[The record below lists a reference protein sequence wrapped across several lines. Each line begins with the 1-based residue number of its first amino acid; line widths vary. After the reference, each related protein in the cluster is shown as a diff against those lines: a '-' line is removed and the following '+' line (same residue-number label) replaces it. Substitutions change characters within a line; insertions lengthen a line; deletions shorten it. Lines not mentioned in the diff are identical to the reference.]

1 MITLGKIN
9 DIRIITDRSEKQLSS
24 SKHLSMRSIDK
35 KSLSKSKNF
44 LKNSITLKQNKSQS
58 PQKDRS
64 KAKKIDLKE
73 SADFSKRDFAKKKS
87 PQPSRALDLL
97 KKSGSLNELKSS
109 KDLGSARMHASPTLQ
124 MKKKR

>member
-9 DIRIITDRSEKQLSS
+9 EIRIITDRSEKELSS
-24 SKHLSMRSIDK
+24 SKQLSMKNIDK

-64 KAKKIDLKE
+64 KAKPLHSLKDSSDLG
-73 SADFSKRDFAKKKS
+73 KRDFVKKKS
-87 PQPSRALDLL
+87 PEPSRALDLL
-97 KKSGSLNELKSS
+97 KKSGSLN
-109 KDLGSARMHASPTLQ
+109 
-124 MKKKR
+124 

>member
-1 MITLGKIN
+1 MK
-9 DIRIITDRSEKQLSS
+9 
-24 SKHLSMRSIDK
+24 SIDK

-64 KAKKIDLKE
+64 KAKHVRDLKD

-87 PQPSRALDLL
+87 PEPSRALDLL
-97 KKSGSLNELKSS
+97 KKSGSLN
-109 KDLGSARMHASPTLQ
+109 
-124 MKKKR
+124 

>member
-1 MITLGKIN
+1 MK
-9 DIRIITDRSEKQLSS
+9 
-24 SKHLSMRSIDK
+24 SIDK
-35 KSLSKSKNF
+35 KSLSKSKTF

-64 KAKKIDLKE
+64 KAKQVRDLKD

-87 PQPSRALDLL
+87 PEPSRALDLL
-97 KKSGSLNELKSS
+97 KKSGSLNEIQLKLS
-109 KDLGSARMHASPTLQ
+109 KELGSARNIHASPTLQ